1 MASRALENGTEVWVS
16 DVSAEVDEDED
27 SGKVLEKVWPAH
39 VCKKLTPMQKPA
51 GEKSDWYSLYF
62 GAEPGDDNRYDYPI
76 ERIFQSELAAK
87 LDMFCV

>member
-1 MASRALENGTEVWVS
+1 
-16 DVSAEVDEDED
+16 
-27 SGKVLEKVWPAH
+27 
-39 VCKKLTPMQKPA
+39 MQKPA